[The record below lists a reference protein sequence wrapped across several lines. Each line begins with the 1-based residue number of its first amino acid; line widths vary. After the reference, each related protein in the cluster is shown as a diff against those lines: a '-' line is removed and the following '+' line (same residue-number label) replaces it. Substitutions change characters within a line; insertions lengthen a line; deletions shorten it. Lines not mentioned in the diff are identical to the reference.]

1 VQNIQ
6 AAGADWVHVD
16 MFDGSFAPNFTIG
29 PPVVASLRRH
39 TDMFL
44 DCHLAV
50 SVSSSEEA
58 PAQGPVI
65 AESTAEAQLVDCTH
79 MQDI

>member
-1 VQNIQ
+1 MHLVMLQ

-29 PPVVASLRRH
+29 PPVVASLRKASSI
-39 TDMFL
+39 FL

-50 SVSSSEEA
+50 SVSD
-58 PAQGPVI
+58 V
-65 AESTAEAQLVDCTH
+65 
-79 MQDI
+79 